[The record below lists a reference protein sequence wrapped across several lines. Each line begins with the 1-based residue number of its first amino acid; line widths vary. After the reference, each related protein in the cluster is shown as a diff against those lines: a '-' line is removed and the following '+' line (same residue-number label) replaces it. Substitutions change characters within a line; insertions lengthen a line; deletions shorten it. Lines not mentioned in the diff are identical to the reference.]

1 MASVSML
8 QLLDDA
14 IGTPEVNVN
23 LEALRKLLKL
33 MLDHLSLLGLQ
44 DVPPSAVEEIQPAG
58 SYPGLQKEGR
68 TKAGAQGMRQQPQEP
83 GEQLSGK
90 DLLQGTRSGSPV
102 TSMATDVE
110 KTEAKESGI
119 SDVEAPPSPQGAPLK
134 IPPSSSEAIALSQ
147 DSHEDMAGIKT
158 TQSHMG
164 EEIQRIKEALGQATD
179 LCEDLRKEVDE
190 MRATQSHVGED
201 IQMIQKALGQRT
213 LQDPAGHPLSL
224 HDQSAPTKPHI
235 SDMETLGSCPDT
247 QSTTPG
253 IQTGTPS
260 AQSGTTGTQPGSQAG
275 HPAVERIT
283 RDLSEL
289 RGQVTSL
296 QGLASDL
303 QGLASDLQG
312 EKEKIRQLED
322 ALGKLCVAD
331 GKDETSQLGS
341 ALQEVKQEQKELRDE
356 QKELRDEQKEL
367 REEQKI
373 TKAALKELV
382 TANQLKEKLD
392 ELRAMVGS
400 TGQKQAEAAS
410 PDHRSDTEV
419 LKKLLHDYEILQER
433 VDSLAPQQV
442 QRSLP
447 QKSQDEELLKSI
459 QATVVRVEGDC
470 EQLGYVTG
478 SLRDDH
484 RQQQKDIEALF
495 RSLENLEKKADKEDL
510 LLLKDDK
517 AALGSKVSCTQFEAS
532 MESLEERMR
541 EMLKRV
547 LGQEQRWQEVH
558 QQLRDALDSKVQG
571 ALSPLHRTGSFGILK
586 LKAASLQ
593 GSPSWLFPGDHH
605 VSSWGSCLR
614 VCICPQLDRLELGP
628 FQKQLEEIWGRMIK
642 ELKDEMSV
650 SADDA
655 AGIKQQLLVPYK
667 CLSCDRDLNMQVPGP
682 HIDTLPFYPPL
693 PISHAAYPTTIITEE
708 QAQQH
713 GYRKLPNGRSH
724 PKLQNGRGQYTSNAQ
739 LKDVLWLSKKPGVTE
754 LLGADDRTDHSQK
767 HRPKVAVRAQDK
779 LGPTTLLEHRPASDP
794 SH

>member
-14 IGTPEVNVN
+14 IGTPEVNIN

-44 DVPPSAVEEIQPAG
+44 DVLPSAVEEIQPAG

-68 TKAGAQGMRQQPQEP
+68 TEAGGQGMRQQPQEP
-83 GEQLSGK
+83 GKQLSGK
-90 DLLQGTRSGSPV
+90 DLLEGTRSGSPV

-119 SDVEAPPSPQGAPLK
+119 SDVEVPPSPQGGPLK

-158 TQSHMG
+158 TQSCMG

-179 LCEDLRKEVDE
+179 LCEGLRKEVDE

-201 IQMIQKALGQRT
+201 IQMIQKALGQWT
-213 LQDPAGHPLSL
+213 LQDPVGHPLSL
-224 HDQSAPTKPHI
+224 HDQSAPTKPQI

-296 QGLASDL
+296 QGLTSDL

-322 ALGKLCVAD
+322 ALGKLSVAD

-341 ALQEVKQEQKELRDE
+341 ALQELKQEQKELRDE
-356 QKELRDEQKEL
+356 QKELRD
-367 REEQKI
+367 EQKI

-392 ELRAMVGS
+392 ELRVMVGS
-400 TGQKQAEAAS
+400 AGQKQAEAAS
-410 PDHRSDTEV
+410 PDRSSDTEV
-419 LKKLLHDYEILQER
+419 LKKLLHNYEILQER
-433 VDSLAPQQV
+433 VDSLVPQQV

-447 QKSQDEELLKSI
+447 QKSQDEEMLKSI

-495 RSLENLEKKADKEDL
+495 RSLESLEKKADKEDL
-510 LLLKDDK
+510 LLLKEDK
-517 AALGSKVSCTQFEAS
+517 AALGSKVNCTQFEAS

-547 LGQEQRWQEVH
+547 LGQEQHWQEVH
-558 QQLRDALDSKVQG
+558 QQLRDVLDSK
-571 ALSPLHRTGSFGILK
+571 
-586 LKAASLQ
+586 
-593 GSPSWLFPGDHH
+593 
-605 VSSWGSCLR
+605 
-614 VCICPQLDRLELGP
+614 LDRLELGP
-628 FQKQLEEIWGRMIK
+628 FQKQLEDIWGRMIK

-693 PISHAAYPTTIITEE
+693 PITHAAHPTTIITEE

-724 PKLQNGRGQYTSNAQ
+724 LKLQNGRGQYTSTAQ

-767 HRPKVAVRAQDK
+767 CRPKVAVRAQDK
-779 LGPTTLLEHRPASDP
+779 LEHRPASDP

>member
-382 TANQLKEKLD
+382 TANQLKEK
-392 ELRAMVGS
+392 
-400 TGQKQAEAAS
+400 
-410 PDHRSDTEV
+410 
-419 LKKLLHDYEILQER
+419 
-433 VDSLAPQQV
+433 
-442 QRSLP
+442 
-447 QKSQDEELLKSI
+447 QDEELLKSI

>member
-1 MASVSML
+1 MASVSLL

-33 MLDHLSLLGLQ
+33 MLDHLRLLGMQ
-44 DVPPSAVEEIQPAG
+44 DVLPSAVEETQPAG
-58 SYPGLQKEGR
+58 SHPGLQKEGR
-68 TKAGAQGMRQQPQEP
+68 TEAGAQDMGQQPQEP
-83 GEQLSGK
+83 GEQLSRK
-90 DLLQGTRSGSPV
+90 DLLQGTKSGPPV
-102 TSMATDVE
+102 TSMATDME

-119 SDVEAPPSPQGAPLK
+119 SDVEAPPSPRSAPLK
-134 IPPSSSEAIALSQ
+134 IPPSSSEATALSQ
-147 DSHEDMAGIKT
+147 DPYEDMAGMKA

-190 MRATQSHVGED
+190 MKATQSHMEED
-201 IQMIQKALGQRT
+201 IQMIQKALGQN
-213 LQDPAGHPLSL
+213 LHDPVGHPLSL
-224 HDQSAPTKPHI
+224 HDQSASTKPHI
-235 SDMETLGSCPDT
+235 SDMETLGSGPDT

-253 IQTGTPS
+253 IQTETPS

-283 RDLSEL
+283 RDLCEL
-289 RGQVTSL
+289 QGHVTSL

-303 QGLASDLQG
+303 QGLASDLQS

-322 ALGKLCVAD
+322 ALGKQHVAD
-331 GKDETSQLGS
+331 GRDEISQLEP
-341 ALQEVKQEQKELRDE
+341 ALQEVKQEQNELRE
-356 QKELRDEQKEL
+356 EQKEL

-373 TKAALKELV
+373 TKATLKQLV

-400 TGQKQAEAAS
+400 VEQKQAQAAS
-410 PDHRSDTEV
+410 PDQSSDTKV
-419 LKKLLHDYEILQER
+419 LKKLLHDYEILHER
-433 VDSLAPQQV
+433 VDSLVSQQV

-447 QKSQDEELLKSI
+447 QKSQQDEELLKSI

-495 RSLENLEKKADKEDL
+495 RSLESLEKKADKEDL
-510 LLLKDDK
+510 LLLKEDK
-517 AALGSKVSCTQFEAS
+517 ASLGSKVNCTQFEAS

-547 LGQEQRWQEVH
+547 LSQEQRWQEVH
-558 QQLRDALDSKVQG
+558 QQLRDALDSK
-571 ALSPLHRTGSFGILK
+571 L
-586 LKAASLQ
+586 
-593 GSPSWLFPGDHH
+593 DH
-605 VSSWGSCLR
+605 
-614 VCICPQLDRLELGP
+614 LELGP
-628 FQKQLEEIWGRMIK
+628 FQKQMEETWGRMIK

-650 SADDA
+650 TADDA

-682 HIDTLPFYPPL
+682 HIDTLPFYPPM
-693 PISHAAYPTTIITEE
+693 PVSHAAHPTTIITEE

-713 GYRKLPNGRSH
+713 GYRKVPNGRSH
-724 PKLQNGRGQYTSNAQ
+724 LKMQSDRGQYTSNAQ
-739 LKDVLWLSKKPGVTE
+739 LKDALWLSKKPGVTK
-754 LLGADDRTDHSQK
+754 LLGTDGCINHRQK

-779 LGPTTLLEHRPASDP
+779 LARLISKLPHLLPQSHHRKAGQVTMTVQQVQQFLHHSSLTGPQGAQ
-794 SH
+794 

>member
-447 QKSQDEELLKSI
+447 QKSQQDEELLKSI

-558 QQLRDALDSKVQG
+558 QQLRDALDSK
-571 ALSPLHRTGSFGILK
+571 
-586 LKAASLQ
+586 
-593 GSPSWLFPGDHH
+593 
-605 VSSWGSCLR
+605 
-614 VCICPQLDRLELGP
+614 LDRLELGP

>member
-14 IGTPEVNVN
+14 IGTPEVNIN

-44 DVPPSAVEEIQPAG
+44 DVLPSAVEEIQPAG
-58 SYPGLQKEGR
+58 SYPGPQKEGR
-68 TKAGAQGMRQQPQEP
+68 TEDGAQRVRQQPQEP

-134 IPPSSSEAIALSQ
+134 IPPSSSEAIAVSQ

-158 TQSHMG
+158 TQSRMG

-213 LQDPAGHPLSL
+213 LQDPSGHPLSL

-253 IQTGTPS
+253 IQAGTPS

-275 HPAVERIT
+275 HQAVERIA

-289 RGQVTSL
+289 QGQVTSL

-322 ALGKLCVAD
+322 ALGKLRVAD

-367 REEQKI
+367 RDEQKI

-392 ELRAMVGS
+392 ELRAMMES
-400 TGQKQAEAAS
+400 TGQKQAEAAR
-410 PDHRSDTEV
+410 PDHSSDTEV

-433 VDSLAPQQV
+433 VDSLVPQQV

-447 QKSQDEELLKSI
+447 QKSQQDEELLKSI

-484 RQQQKDIEALF
+484 RQQQKDIE
-495 RSLENLEKKADKEDL
+495 
-510 LLLKDDK
+510 KDDK
-517 AALGSKVSCTQFEAS
+517 AALGSKVNCTQFEAS

-558 QQLRDALDSKVQG
+558 QQLRDVLDSK
-571 ALSPLHRTGSFGILK
+571 
-586 LKAASLQ
+586 
-593 GSPSWLFPGDHH
+593 
-605 VSSWGSCLR
+605 
-614 VCICPQLDRLELGP
+614 LDRLELGP

-693 PISHAAYPTTIITEE
+693 PISHAAHPTTIITEE

-713 GYRKLPNGRSH
+713 GYR
-724 PKLQNGRGQYTSNAQ
+724 
-739 LKDVLWLSKKPGVTE
+739 
-754 LLGADDRTDHSQK
+754 
-767 HRPKVAVRAQDK
+767 
-779 LGPTTLLEHRPASDP
+779 
-794 SH
+794 

>member
-1 MASVSML
+1 MASVSLL

-33 MLDHLSLLGLQ
+33 MLDHLRLLGMQ
-44 DVPPSAVEEIQPAG
+44 DVLPSAVEETQPAG
-58 SYPGLQKEGR
+58 SHPGLQKEGR
-68 TKAGAQGMRQQPQEP
+68 TEAGAQGMGQQPQKP

-90 DLLQGTRSGSPV
+90 DLLQGTRSGPPV
-102 TSMATDVE
+102 TSMATNME

-119 SDVEAPPSPQGAPLK
+119 SDVEAPPSPRGAPLK
-134 IPPSSSEAIALSQ
+134 IPPSSSEATALSQ
-147 DSHEDMAGIKT
+147 DPYEDMAGMKA
-158 TQSHMG
+158 TQSQMG

-190 MRATQSHVGED
+190 MKATQSHVEED
-201 IQMIQKALGQRT
+201 IQMIQKALGQQN
-213 LQDPAGHPLSL
+213 LQDPVDHPLSL
-224 HDQSAPTKPHI
+224 HDQSASTKPHI
-235 SDMETLGSCPDT
+235 SDMETLGPGPDT
-247 QSTTPG
+247 QSTSPG

-289 RGQVTSL
+289 QGQVTSL

-303 QGLASDLQG
+303 QGLASDLQS

-322 ALGKLCVAD
+322 ALGKQHVAD
-331 GKDETSQLGS
+331 GREEISQLEP
-341 ALQEVKQEQKELRDE
+341 ALQEVKQEQKELRE
-356 QKELRDEQKEL
+356 EQKEL

-373 TKAALKELV
+373 TKATLKQLV

-392 ELRAMVGS
+392 ELRAMVES
-400 TGQKQAEAAS
+400 AGQKQAKAAS
-410 PDHRSDTEV
+410 PDQSSDTKV

-433 VDSLAPQQV
+433 VDSLVPQQV

-447 QKSQDEELLKSI
+447 QKSQQDEELLKSI

-510 LLLKDDK
+510 LLLKEDK
-517 AALGSKVSCTQFEAS
+517 AFLGSKVNCTQFEAS

-547 LGQEQRWQEVH
+547 LGQEQRWQEAL
-558 QQLRDALDSKVQG
+558 QQLRDALDSK
-571 ALSPLHRTGSFGILK
+571 
-586 LKAASLQ
+586 
-593 GSPSWLFPGDHH
+593 
-605 VSSWGSCLR
+605 
-614 VCICPQLDRLELGP
+614 LDRLELGP
-628 FQKQLEEIWGRMIK
+628 FQKQLEETWGRMIK

-650 SADDA
+650 TADDA

-682 HIDTLPFYPPL
+682 HIDTLPFYPPM
-693 PISHAAYPTTIITEE
+693 PISHAARPTTSIPEE

-713 GYRKLPNGRSH
+713 GYRKLPSGRSH
-724 PKLQNGRGQYTSNAQ
+724 LKLQSDRGQYTSNAQ
-739 LKDVLWLSKKPGVTE
+739 LKDALWLSKKPGVTE
-754 LLGADDRTDHSQK
+754 LLGADGCIN
-767 HRPKVAVRAQDK
+767 HRQEHRSKVAVRAQHK
-779 LGPTTLLEHRPASDP
+779 LEQRPASDP
-794 SH
+794 HH

>member
-1 MASVSML
+1 MASVSLL

-33 MLDHLSLLGLQ
+33 MLDHLRLLGMQ
-44 DVPPSAVEEIQPAG
+44 DVLPSAVEETQPAG
-58 SYPGLQKEGR
+58 SHPGLQKEGR
-68 TKAGAQGMRQQPQEP
+68 TEAGAQDMGQQPQEP
-83 GEQLSGK
+83 GEQLSRK
-90 DLLQGTRSGSPV
+90 DLLQGTKSGPPV
-102 TSMATDVE
+102 TSMATDME

-119 SDVEAPPSPQGAPLK
+119 SDVEAPPSPRSAPLK
-134 IPPSSSEAIALSQ
+134 IPPSSSEATALSQ
-147 DSHEDMAGIKT
+147 DPYEDMAGMKA

-190 MRATQSHVGED
+190 MKATQSHMEED
-201 IQMIQKALGQRT
+201 IQMIQKALGQQN
-213 LQDPAGHPLSL
+213 LHDPVGHPLSL
-224 HDQSAPTKPHI
+224 HDQSASTKPHI
-235 SDMETLGSCPDT
+235 SDMETLGSGPDT

-253 IQTGTPS
+253 IQTETPS

-283 RDLSEL
+283 RDLCEL
-289 RGQVTSL
+289 QGHVTSL

-303 QGLASDLQG
+303 QGLASDLQS

-322 ALGKLCVAD
+322 ALGKQHVAD
-331 GKDETSQLGS
+331 GRDEISQLEP
-341 ALQEVKQEQKELRDE
+341 ALQEVKQEQNELRE
-356 QKELRDEQKEL
+356 EQKEL

-373 TKAALKELV
+373 TKATLKQLV

-400 TGQKQAEAAS
+400 VEQKQAQAAS
-410 PDHRSDTEV
+410 PDQSSDTKV
-419 LKKLLHDYEILQER
+419 LKKLLHDYEILHER
-433 VDSLAPQQV
+433 VDSLVSQQV

-447 QKSQDEELLKSI
+447 QKSQQDEELLKSI

-495 RSLENLEKKADKEDL
+495 RSLESLEKKADKEDL
-510 LLLKDDK
+510 LLLKEDK
-517 AALGSKVSCTQFEAS
+517 ASLGSKVNCTQFEAS

-547 LGQEQRWQEVH
+547 LSQEQRWQEVH
-558 QQLRDALDSKVQG
+558 QQLRDALDSK
-571 ALSPLHRTGSFGILK
+571 L
-586 LKAASLQ
+586 
-593 GSPSWLFPGDHH
+593 DH
-605 VSSWGSCLR
+605 
-614 VCICPQLDRLELGP
+614 LELGP
-628 FQKQLEEIWGRMIK
+628 FQKQMEETWGRMIK

-650 SADDA
+650 TADDA

-682 HIDTLPFYPPL
+682 HIDTLPFYPPM
-693 PISHAAYPTTIITEE
+693 PVSHAAHPTTIITEE

-713 GYRKLPNGRSH
+713 GYRKVPNGRSH
-724 PKLQNGRGQYTSNAQ
+724 LKMQSDRGQYTSNAQ
-739 LKDVLWLSKKPGVTE
+739 LKDALWLSKKPGVTK
-754 LLGADDRTDHSQK
+754 LLGTDGCINHRQK

-779 LGPTTLLEHRPASDP
+779 LARLISKLPHLLPQSHHRKAGQVTMTVQQVQQFLHHSSLTGPQGAQ
-794 SH
+794 